1 MYWSYWFRRYD
12 NWLISVDFDLF
23 ITELGARQVSQYK
36 LSLLS
41 KYSVAIYFT
50 DSFKIWEI
58 HPSLCLSFQ
67 EVYYNVHKNPLGLL
81 VYYSGIFLYF

>member
-50 DSFKIWEI
+50 DSFKI
-58 HPSLCLSFQ
+58 
-67 EVYYNVHKNPLGLL
+67 
-81 VYYSGIFLYF
+81 